1 MKATRESRLFIFFY
15 KEGSKDCERV
25 KNLLKEFPRQL
36 VIYINVESDSAL
48 AAIDRYNV
56 CMVPTVVSKPS
67 GKKICGRNI
76 CKESLSEILL

>member
-1 MKATRESRLFIFFY
+1 MFIFFY

-25 KNLLKEFPRQL
+25 KNLFKEFPRQL
-36 VIYINVESDSAL
+36 VVHINVENDSAL
-48 AAIDRYNV
+48 AAIDRHNV
-56 CMVPTVVSKPS
+56 CMVPTVVAVPS

>member
-1 MKATRESRLFIFFY
+1 MFIFFY

-25 KNLLKEFPRQL
+25 RNLFKEFPRQM
-36 VIYINVESDSAL
+36 VIYMNVENDSAL

-56 CMVPTVVSKPS
+56 CMVPTVIGIPSK
-67 GKKICGRNI
+67 KKICGRNI